1 MKALAES
8 AAAGPSAAATRGRH
22 KLVGFTLALV
32 AVAYLDRICIS
43 TAAPA
48 IESDLGLSDSQ
59 MGLVFSAF
67 TLAYALFEVPSGWFA
82 DRFGARL
89 TLSRIVVWWSGMTAA
104 TGLATGFGSL
114 LRSGCSSVWA
124 RLACSP
130 RPRGR
135 MRAGCRGPSAAAPSG
150 SLS

>member
-1 MKALAES
+1 
-8 AAAGPSAAATRGRH
+8 
-22 KLVGFTLALV
+22 
-32 AVAYLDRICIS
+32 
-43 TAAPA
+43 A

-104 TGLATGFGSL
+104 TGLATGFVSLVAVRLLFGVGEAGLFPSTPRAYARWLPRSAGGPVIWPGST
-114 LRSGCSSVWA
+114 
-124 RLACSP
+124 
-130 RPRGR
+130 
-135 MRAGCRGPSAAAPSG
+135 AGV
-150 SLS
+150 